1 MLELCSIASG
11 SSGNCICVGTDDCHV
26 LIDAGISGKKI
37 ENGLNEFD
45 MTATDMQGILVT
57 HEHID
62 HVKGIG
68 VLARKYSVPIYA
80 NEATWRAM
88 PESIGK
94 VPDECVRIITSDTD
108 FYINDMNI
116 LPFRTPHDA
125 AESVGYTFYSKC
137 AQMSTVTDIGHV
149 DAMLINALCG
159 SSLVLIESNHDVEML
174 KAGGYPYPL
183 KRRILG
189 ENGHLSN
196 CDCGIALTKLFRNG
210 LKTAVLGHLS
220 LDNNLEPLAY
230 ETVRG
235 ILNSD
240 GIYENMLDVSI
251 AHRDRIGA
259 IYEISEGK

>member
-1 MLELCSIASG
+1 MRFCPLYSG
-11 SSGNCICVGTDDCHV
+11 SSGNASLVWDDKTRV
-26 LIDAGISGKKI
+26 LVDAGLSAKTIVNALSV
-37 ENGLNEFD
+37 LD
-45 MTATDMQGILVT
+45 MTPDALDGVLVT

-149 DAMLINALCG
+149 DARLINALCG

-196 CDCGIALTKLFRNG
+196 GDCGIALTKLFRNG
-210 LKTAVLGHLS
+210 LKTEVLGHLS